1 MGASLCFFHQL
12 ATPVDLSGLALGV
25 WGSGALVATLG
36 FLSGDPLLSNY
47 LGAVALG
54 LGELK
59 SSDEGEVFWVD
70 RKALANYTL
79 APDMEAM
86 VQVMESESLSEFY
99 YYKENGSWKYKL
111 Q

>member
-1 MGASLCFFHQL
+1 MAEPGGLPSMGSHFFHQL

-54 LGELK
+54 LGSNTEQ
-59 SSDEGEVFWVD
+59 
-70 RKALANYTL
+70 AA
-79 APDMEAM
+79 AI
-86 VQVMESESLSEFY
+86 
-99 YYKENGSWKYKL
+99 
-111 Q
+111 